1 MSTFTAG
8 ASDTTGRNVDA
19 WTRALAS
26 MEVDKH
32 LPPLRLL
39 YLLLM
44 EPKATAT
51 VMMEILKDWDAS
63 KSEVLSVECHEED
76 KMSSQIVAEASVFAA
91 GVFGSLGL
99 ASSRTTLLTFTASV
113 VGTGGARD

>member
-1 MSTFTAG
+1 MDAMKFLFEPIDMSTFTAG

-26 MEVDKH
+26 MEVDNH
-32 LPPLRLL
+32 VPPLRLL

-99 ASSRTTLLTFTASV
+99 ASSRTTLLTF
-113 VGTGGARD
+113 